1 MKIVVTS
8 TGKSKIKKYLIE
20 VFDGNTIIHTES
32 TQGIQNRDTVVWR
45 LADLYDLTEIEMR
58 DAKVDEFKF
67 TDIPSIP
74 VLEFEEAD
82 VFFDENSEFVY
93 ERILQAVQEGLI
105 AKRNEIRLF
114 ELNGTGV
121 YITSNRPDWKEG
133 VQQALDHFVL
143 MERYDKCIA
152 ARQLLQKL

>member
-8 TGKSKIKKYLIE
+8 TGKSKTKKYLIE

-114 ELNGTGV
+114 ELNGTGACH
-121 YITSNRPDWKEG
+121 G
-133 VQQALDHFVL
+133 
-143 MERYDKCIA
+143 
-152 ARQLLQKL
+152 